1 MRGAPFIPVVCGLL
15 TMTSAALATSV
26 GTETREGTE
35 TRQGRTI
42 ENSENVQI
50 RKGQTQRSTTGSDQ
64 RSADERA
71 REARQTDDISAELQ
85 GSSLFVPM
93 IQDIELGHVDTGG
106 NPIAA
111 IFRECQF
118 FTNIPAIPIALGPN
132 PDPIYLNYLHAGG
145 KVGAIKWPSGTNTR
159 TRVSGELVWKRYAW
173 YDRPLAHRF
182 DTPRNLVRCN
192 FAYGHTV
199 AAAMR
204 NLAADGAIR
213 ETPLKE
219 KVVLVRGDLEDLAA
233 QALVAA
239 MRSPTVQ
246 RQIEADTRRV
256 TGADCLIPNILGIQ
270 QGTWEWQCGPLK
282 VDPTRLQATMGGTTV
297 LAENQFMGQRLSFA
311 QVSGHTINARSS
323 DSQSKYSSR
332 ETGREDARDVSMGKR
347 RSDSLDQTTTTGTSG
362 TANTNASPR

>member
-1 MRGAPFIPVVCGLL
+1 MFGFV
-15 TMTSAALATSV
+15 TTAALAASV
-26 GTETREGTE
+26 GTETREGAE
-35 TRQGRTI
+35 TRQGRSI
-42 ENSENVQI
+42 ENSENIQI
-50 RKGQTQRSTTGSDQ
+50 RKGQTQRSTTGADQ
-64 RSADERA
+64 RTANERA
-71 REARQTDDISAELQ
+71 REARQTDDVSAELQ
-85 GSSLFVPM
+85 GSALFVPM
-93 IQDIELGHVDTGG
+93 IQEIELGHVNTGG
-106 NPIAA
+106 NTVAA

-118 FTNIPAIPIALGPN
+118 FTATPAIPIALGPF
-132 PDPIYLNYLHAGG
+132 PDPVHLNFLGGGTVAG
-145 KVGAIKWPSGTNTR
+145 IKWPSGTNPR
-159 TRVSGELVWKRYAW
+159 TRVSGEWVWKRYSW
-173 YDRPLAHRF
+173 YDRPLAYRF

-199 AAAMR
+199 ATAMR
-204 NLAADGAIR
+204 LLADEGAVR

-219 KVVLVRGDLEDLAA
+219 KVVLVRGNLEERAA

-246 RQIEADTRRV
+246 QQIETDTRRV
-256 TGADCLIPNILGIQ
+256 TSADCLVPSLYGLQ
-270 QGTWEWQCGPLK
+270 QGSWEWQCGSMK
-282 VDPTRLQATMGGTTV
+282 IDPGRLQATMAGMTV
-297 LAENQFMGQRLSFA
+297 LGENQFMGQRLSFA